1 MLPQFGFAEI
11 IVLALL
17 AIIVV
22 GPKDLPKL
30 MRSFGNFMAKIRGL
44 GQEFKDAFEE
54 MGAEDEIAEMRKELE
69 DLKKM
74 GSVDN
79 LTGGLDGEMR
89 SLDKDL
95 RDAVNT
101 KPNSNPKSTAKSNQE
116 LTSSETNPELAIN
129 TPSDSKAKPQPQPQ
143 PQPQPKSKPQTKPKS
158 KKKSEPKTKTKPK
171 PKPKPG
177 Y

>member
-1 MLPQFGFAEI
+1 MLPQLGFAEM

-44 GQEFKDAFEE
+44 GQEFKDAFNE

-74 GSVDN
+74 GSVKS
-79 LTGGLDGEMR
+79 LTGDLEEEMR
-89 SLDKDL
+89 ELDRDL
-95 RDAVNT
+95 RNSADQ
-101 KPNSNPKSTAKSNQE
+101 KPKSNPKSKVDAQSAKE
-116 LTSSETNPELAIN
+116 TSET
-129 TPSDSKAKPQPQPQ
+129 PSEKP
-143 PQPQPKSKPQTKPKS
+143 
-158 KKKSEPKTKTKPK
+158 SEASE
-171 PKPKPG
+171 
-177 Y
+177 

>member
-1 MLPQFGFAEI
+1 MLPQLGFAEM

-30 MRSFGNFMAKIRGL
+30 MRSFGNFMAKVRGL
-44 GQEFKDAFEE
+44 GQEFKDAFDE

-79 LTGGLDGEMR
+79 LTGGLEGEMR
-89 SLDKDL
+89 ALDKDL
-95 RDAVNT
+95 REAVNP
-101 KPNSNPKSTAKSNQE
+101 KPNSNPKT
-116 LTSSETNPELAIN
+116 TSLDTTPELE
-129 TPSDSKAKPQPQPQ
+129 SGQKPE
-143 PQPQPKSKPQTKPKS
+143 S
-158 KKKSEPKTKTKPK
+158 KSEPDFKSKTDSAE
-171 PKPKPG
+171 
-177 Y
+177 